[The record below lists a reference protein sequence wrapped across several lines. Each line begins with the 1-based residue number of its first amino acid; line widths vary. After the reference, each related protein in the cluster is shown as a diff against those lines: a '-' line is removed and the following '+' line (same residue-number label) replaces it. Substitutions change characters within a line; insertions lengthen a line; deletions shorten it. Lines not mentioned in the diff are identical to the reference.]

1 MSTADRMGDS
11 DLQNVEGGWIQEV
24 ERDEVQYPDHIM
36 DTRHTTQVPQG
47 RAAISVVDEIYQG

>member
-1 MSTADRMGDS
+1 MGDS

-24 ERDEVQYPDHIM
+24 DRDEVQYPDHIM